1 MPLKIILTLPSYIT
15 RAISEDN
22 IGFKAQKQDR
32 DSVALIPYIKEASN
46 KGDNNAQLISTYY
59 RGNLRAAIDLIEQE

>member
-15 RAISEDN
+15 DTILEDN
-22 IGFKAQKQDR
+22 IGFRAQEQDK
-32 DSVALIPYIKEASN
+32 DGVALIPRIKEASN

-59 RGNLRAAIDLIEQE
+59 QSNLGVATNLIE